1 MKPDD
6 QQPKPKPS
14 SSGVPP
20 RPPIRTAVG
29 LDSGGEEQD
38 KYVRVIGRDG
48 TQLGIM
54 MLSEAMKIADTE
66 RAELVKI
73 GQTASTPIYRMVESN
88 KHQKPKHTS

>member
-14 SSGVPP
+14 GSTVPP

-29 LDSGGEEQD
+29 LDSGGEEPD
-38 KYVRVIGRDG
+38 KHVRVIGRDG
-48 TQLGIM
+48 RQLGIM
-54 MLSEAMKIADTE
+54 MLFEAMKIADTE

-73 GQTASTPIYRMVESN
+73 AQAASPPVYRMVD
-88 KHQKPKHTS
+88 QKPRHK